1 MVAMNPIMPKIEL
14 HGVCACV
21 CVGPQTEVMPHEIPD
36 ALPHACLIVKRLS
49 YLSHF
54 LLCTTCISAEV
65 RMEGPGPGA
74 AVNGL

>member
-1 MVAMNPIMPKIEL
+1 
-14 HGVCACV
+14 
-21 CVGPQTEVMPHEIPD
+21 MPHEIPD

-54 LLCTTCISAEV
+54 LLLTTCISAEV
-65 RMEGPGPGA
+65 RLEGPGPGA